1 MPYFGKIGVEAHAK
15 YDLAQRFLFSYFGLE
30 TENRT
35 GKIS

>member
-1 MPYFGKIGVEAHAK
+1 MPYFGKIGVEAHAE
-15 YDLAQRFLFSYFGLE
+15 YDLAQRFFFSYFGLE